1 MTLKAFDDL
10 SPLWRR
16 HLSFMRVTWVFIH
29 NMFAIRCAWLCTVFL
44 QEREPP
50 SAASAASILHH
61 IYGHGGFWMGSFP
74 GHELG
79 EAAWPEA
86 RGWKPKRT
94 KDAPLL
100 FYPACIL
107 PSPNPI
113 LQFPN
118 TSQNHER
125 IRKLIMLKA
134 GRLTVDHT
142 SRLIINGHSTMSFT
156 NTIMFK
162 LISLV
167 P

>member
-1 MTLKAFDDL
+1 MIWVLSGGGTLASRESRESLFTMCLQSYVPDC
-10 SPLWRR
+10 
-16 HLSFMRVTWVFIH
+16 V
-29 NMFAIRCAWLCTVFL
+29 LCSS
-44 QEREPP
+44 EREPP
-50 SAASAASILHH
+50 SAASAASVLHH

-79 EAAWPEA
+79 KGAWPEV

-100 FYPACIL
+100 FYPDCIL

-125 IRKLIMLKA
+125 IRKFIMLKA
-134 GRLTVDHT
+134 RRLTVDHT
-142 SRLIINGHSTMSFT
+142 SRLIINRHSTMSCT
-156 NTIMFK
+156 NTIIFK

>member
-1 MTLKAFDDL
+1 MSLHSQHVC
-10 SPLWRR
+10 SPICLPVYRVLPRERTTECSICSFYIASYLWAWKVLDGLIPRT
-16 HLSFMRVTWVFIH
+16 RV
-29 NMFAIRCAWLCTVFL
+29 
-44 QEREPP
+44 
-50 SAASAASILHH
+50 
-61 IYGHGGFWMGSFP
+61 GGGGMAG
-74 GHELG
+74 G
-79 EAAWPEA
+79 EGPEA
-86 RGWKPKRT
+86 K
-94 KDAPLL
+94 KDKGCPTPL
-100 FYPACIL
+100 YPDCIL

-125 IRKLIMLKA
+125 IRKFLMLKA